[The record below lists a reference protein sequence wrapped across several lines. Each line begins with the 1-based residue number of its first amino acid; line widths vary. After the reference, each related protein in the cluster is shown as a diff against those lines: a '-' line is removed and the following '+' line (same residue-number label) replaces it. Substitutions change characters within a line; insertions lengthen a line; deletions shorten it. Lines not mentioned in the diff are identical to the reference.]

1 MVLLELITHAP
12 HVKRTHSPA
21 RSQRHPHNARMN
33 GHRFACCMIRTLG
46 TAAAATASIHAHAAE
61 QGALDALS
69 LYALQPAYAWQ
80 PAGAPLTVP
89 PSTSDDPLIAPA
101 ASDASKPAV
110 LPTQAP
116 LESATQATQAAQVTP
131 ATPATPATAAAPTVT
146 AVTTPRFGAKDSW
159 RLNFEGEWMGD
170 FQDANELQGR
180 IGAAWFF
187 VDNAEL
193 ALYGTGGYVS
203 QPGQDAG
210 MYGIDL
216 EARWHFL
223 ARETWSLFGSIG
235 CGVMGSTASVPSD
248 GSEFNFTPSI
258 GAGATIEVA
267 ENTRLYMSARWYHIS
282 NAQTYAD
289 NPGRDNL
296 GVWVGLSFGM

>member
-1 MVLLELITHAP
+1 
-12 HVKRTHSPA
+12 
-21 RSQRHPHNARMN
+21 MN
-33 GHRFACCMIRTLG
+33 GNRFTCQLIRSLG
-46 TAAAATASIHAHAAE
+46 IAAAATSSLHAMAAE
-61 QGALDALS
+61 QGTVDALA
-69 LYALQPAYAWQ
+69 LYALQPAAT
-80 PAGAPLTVP
+80 ALTAP
-89 PSTSDDPLIAPA
+89 PSSSDPALIAPA

-110 LPTQAP
+110 LQEQAP
-116 LESATQATQAAQVTP
+116 ADASSP
-131 ATPATPATAAAPTVT
+131 ANLPKANL
-146 AVTTPRFGAKDSW
+146 AVPRFGAKDSW
-159 RLNFEGEWMGD
+159 RLNLEGEWMAD
-170 FQDANELQGR
+170 FQDANEVQGR

-193 ALYGTGGYVS
+193 ALYGTGGYVW
-203 QPGQDAG
+203 QPGEDAG
-210 MYGIDL
+210 TYGIDL

-267 ENTRLYMSARWYHIS
+267 ENTRLYMSARWFHIS

-296 GVWVGLSFGM
+296 AVWFGLSFGM

>member
-1 MVLLELITHAP
+1 VVLLELITHTS

-21 RSQRHPHNARMN
+21 HRQRHPHNARMN
-33 GHRFACCMIRTLG
+33 GPRFACHMIRTLG
-46 TAAAATASIHAHAAE
+46 IAAAAIASVHAYAAE
-61 QGALDALS
+61 QGALDALF
-69 LYALQPAYAWQ
+69 LYALQPVHALQPVYALK
-80 PAGAPLTVP
+80 PAGAPLTAP
-89 PSTSDDPLIAPA
+89 PSTSDNPLIAPA

-116 LESATQATQAAQVTP
+116 LESAT
-131 ATPATPATAAAPTVT
+131 PATPATAATPIVT

-248 GSEFNFTPSI
+248 GSELVPHLQR
-258 GAGATIEVA
+258 ADVCRQPRPRQPW
-267 ENTRLYMSARWYHIS
+267 RL
-282 NAQTYAD
+282 
-289 NPGRDNL
+289 GRPQL
-296 GVWVGLSFGM
+296 WHVTQLR

>member
-1 MVLLELITHAP
+1 VVLLELIINAP
-12 HVKRTHSPA
+12 HVKRAHSPA
-21 RSQRHPHNARMN
+21 HRQRHLHNARMN

-46 TAAAATASIHAHAAE
+46 IAAAATASVHADAAE

-69 LYALQPAYAWQ
+69 LYALQPVYALQ
-80 PAGAPLTVP
+80 PAGAPLTAP
-89 PSTSDDPLIAPA
+89 PSTSDNPLIAPA

-116 LESATQATQAAQVTP
+116 LESATPATQATQAAP
-131 ATPATPATAAAPTVT
+131 ATPATPIVT

-203 QPGQDAG
+203 QPGQDAA

>member
-1 MVLLELITHAP
+1 
-12 HVKRTHSPA
+12 
-21 RSQRHPHNARMN
+21 MN
-33 GHRFACCMIRTLG
+33 GNRFTCQLIRSLG
-46 TAAAATASIHAHAAE
+46 IAAAATSSLHAMAAE
-61 QGALDALS
+61 QGTVDALA
-69 LYALQPAYAWQ
+69 LYALQPAAT
-80 PAGAPLTVP
+80 ALTAP
-89 PSTSDDPLIAPA
+89 PSSSDPALIAPA

-110 LPTQAP
+110 LQEQAP
-116 LESATQATQAAQVTP
+116 ADGSSP
-131 ATPATPATAAAPTVT
+131 ANLPKANL
-146 AVTTPRFGAKDSW
+146 AVPRFGAKDSW
-159 RLNFEGEWMGD
+159 RLNLEGEWMAD
-170 FQDANELQGR
+170 FQDANEVQGR

-193 ALYGTGGYVS
+193 ALYGTGGYVW
-203 QPGQDAG
+203 QPGEDAG
-210 MYGIDL
+210 TYGIDL

-267 ENTRLYMSARWYHIS
+267 ENTRLYMSARWFHIS

-296 GVWVGLSFGM
+296 AVWFGLSFGM

>member
-1 MVLLELITHAP
+1 
-12 HVKRTHSPA
+12 
-21 RSQRHPHNARMN
+21 MN
-33 GHRFACCMIRTLG
+33 GNRFTCQLIRSLG
-46 TAAAATASIHAHAAE
+46 IAAAATSSLHAMAAE
-61 QGALDALS
+61 QGTVDALA
-69 LYALQPAYAWQ
+69 LYALQPATTA
-80 PAGAPLTVP
+80 LTAP
-89 PSTSDDPLIAPA
+89 PSSSDPALIAPA

-110 LPTQAP
+110 LQEQAP
-116 LESATQATQAAQVTP
+116 ADVSSP
-131 ATPATPATAAAPTVT
+131 ANLPKANL
-146 AVTTPRFGAKDSW
+146 AVPRFGAKDSW
-159 RLNFEGEWMGD
+159 RLNLEGEWMAD
-170 FQDANELQGR
+170 FQDANEVQGR

-193 ALYGTGGYVS
+193 ALYGTGGYVW
-203 QPGQDAG
+203 QPGEDAG
-210 MYGIDL
+210 TYGIDL

-258 GAGATIEVA
+258 GAGATMEVA
-267 ENTRLYMSARWYHIS
+267 ENTRLYMSARWFHIS

-296 GVWVGLSFGM
+296 AVWFGLSFGM

>member
-12 HVKRTHSPA
+12 HVKRTQSPA

-46 TAAAATASIHAHAAE
+46 TAAAATSSIHAHAAE

-110 LPTQAP
+110 LPTQVP

-146 AVTTPRFGAKDSW
+146 AVTAPRFGAKDSW

>member
-1 MVLLELITHAP
+1 
-12 HVKRTHSPA
+12 
-21 RSQRHPHNARMN
+21 MN
-33 GHRFACCMIRTLG
+33 GNRFTWQLIRSLG
-46 TAAAATASIHAHAAE
+46 IAAAATSSLHAMAGE
-61 QGALDALS
+61 QGVVDALA
-69 LYALQPAYAWQ
+69 LYALQPATTA
-80 PAGAPLTVP
+80 LTAP
-89 PSTSDDPLIAPA
+89 PSSSDPALIAPA

-110 LPTQAP
+110 LQEQAP
-116 LESATQATQAAQVTP
+116 ADASSP
-131 ATPATPATAAAPTVT
+131 ANLPKANL
-146 AVTTPRFGAKDSW
+146 AVPRFGAKDSW
-159 RLNFEGEWMGD
+159 RLNLEGEWMAD
-170 FQDANELQGR
+170 FQDANEVQGR

-193 ALYGTGGYVS
+193 ALYGTGGYVW
-203 QPGQDAG
+203 QPGEDAG
-210 MYGIDL
+210 TYGIDL

-258 GAGATIEVA
+258 GAGATMEVA
-267 ENTRLYMSARWYHIS
+267 ENTRLYMSARWFHIS

-296 GVWVGLSFGM
+296 AVWFGLSFGM

>member
-1 MVLLELITHAP
+1 
-12 HVKRTHSPA
+12 
-21 RSQRHPHNARMN
+21 
-33 GHRFACCMIRTLG
+33 
-46 TAAAATASIHAHAAE
+46 
-61 QGALDALS
+61 
-69 LYALQPAYAWQ
+69 
-80 PAGAPLTVP
+80 
-89 PSTSDDPLIAPA
+89 
-101 ASDASKPAV
+101 V

-116 LESATQATQAAQVTP
+116 LESAGP
-131 ATPATPATAAAPTVT
+131 AAPVAPT
-146 AVTTPRFGAKDSW
+146 ALAAPILTATTTPRFGAKDSW

-170 FQDANELQGR
+170 FQDANEMQGR